1 MRAAGEGLLLTRDEG
16 YEAIDA
22 ASFAEWG
29 ADSLKYDNCFATNNV
44 DMVLYDDPEYAS
56 PERFNDM
63 SAEIDAVDRDIMY
76 QVCQWG
82 CGTDLGEW

>member
-1 MRAAGEGLLLTRDEG
+1 MLTSDEG